1 MPYFKDYRKVSDSCG
16 QRPEPTAKK
25 NILTGKII
33 MLCKQNSYINLAHR
47 FLNRHGSFRNDKR
60 GRSVKYM
67 FNEFKKDDN
76 SLDLEEQERLFI
88 ESEIEKS
95 KVFSEVDKTEEGQE
109 RMWGQLCEYSEII
122 GGIKTNCFSY
132 DEREK
137 DIEETIKKER
147 FILCTGRTEEEI
159 AGCYN
164 LKVKEF
170 EALLKNKK
178 VLDLGC
184 GESGLSKELSD
195 KEIDTDI
202 VSIDMKKESLMKSE
216 AENGVVGSGDALP
229 FSGEKFD
236 LVLATYSLP
245 YWASSEDMVEENL
258 NEMLRV
264 LKKDGILYIAPIVDI
279 LNRPSVDT
287 NLDSHDLS
295 IRENNSGVMEA
306 LTRIQT
312 KFIQLLK
319 ELKED
324 DKYEIK
330 LSKNY
335 FQEMKYSTA
344 DRIDGGSPT
353 IASIKK
359 IK

>member
-1 MPYFKDYRKVSDSCG
+1 
-16 QRPEPTAKK
+16 
-25 NILTGKII
+25 
-33 MLCKQNSYINLAHR
+33 
-47 FLNRHGSFRNDKR
+47 
-60 GRSVKYM
+60 M
-67 FNEFKKDDN
+67 FNEFKRDD
-76 SLDLEEQERLFI
+76 SGLDLETEKDLSVED
-88 ESEIEKS
+88 EIEKS
-95 KVFSEVDKTEEGQE
+95 MVFSKADKTEEGQE

-132 DEREK
+132 DERKK

-147 FILCTGRTEEEI
+147 FVPCTGRTEEEI

-164 LKVKEF
+164 LEVKEF

-195 KEIDTDI
+195 KEINADI
-202 VSIDMKKESLMKSE
+202 VSVDMKKESLMKSE
-216 AENGVVGSGDALP
+216 AENSVVGSGEALP

-258 NEMLRV
+258 DEMLRV
-264 LKKDGILYIAPIVDI
+264 LKKDGILYISPIVDI
-279 LNRPSVDT
+279 LNRLSVDT
-287 NLDSHDLS
+287 NPDSYDLS

-324 DKYEIK
+324 DEYEIK

-335 FQEMKYSTA
+335 LQETKAQTA
-344 DRIDGGSPT
+344 DSMNDRSPT